1 MNPRISLSFWLG
13 PARVGNFLSL
23 CLLVT
28 PDLAALHLDKVLV
41 LSVVIPWLRC
51 MALLKTCKPI

>member
-13 PARVGNFLSL
+13 PARVGNFLLL

-28 PDLAALHLDKVLV
+28 PDLAVLHLDKVLV
-41 LSVVIPWLRC
+41 LFCRNIVVNMHGFVENL
-51 MALLKTCKPI
+51 

>member
-13 PARVGNFLSL
+13 PACVGNVLSL

-28 PDLAALHLDKVLV
+28 PDLSGLHLDKVLV
-41 LSVVIPWLRC
+41 LFCRNTVVKMHGFVENL
-51 MALLKTCKPI
+51 

>member
-28 PDLAALHLDKVLV
+28 PDLAVLHLDKVLYF
-41 LSVVIPWLRC
+41 SVVIRVKMHGFVENL
-51 MALLKTCKPI
+51 